1 MDCKTWT
8 IARRLNW
15 VALAVWM
22 LGLAFLLCG
31 CSTAPQ
37 STRTPIDRLDFN
49 TPLASSATSVTQGLS
64 LADYAPEI
72 SKNPAKL
79 GLSEDAAKSLG
90 CNIKDRFDRDAALAY
105 NFDDRQSRLALHL
118 SLDGPSFSDPGR
130 MELNSF
136 MVRYTHKF
144 SKPPQSKKEKCRFE
158 SNFQGVLGS
167 AYNEF
172 FVRNNYTVWKESRL
186 RLNLNQ

>member
-37 STRTPIDRLDFN
+37 STRTPIERLDFN
-49 TPLASSATSVTQGLS
+49 TPLASSATSVEQGLS
-64 LADYAPEI
+64 PSDYAPETA
-72 SKNPAKL
+72 KNEAKL

-90 CNIKDRFDRDAALAY
+90 CNIKDRFDRGAALAY

-118 SLDGPSFSDPGR
+118 SMEGPSFSDPTR
-130 MELNSF
+130 LQLNSM
-136 MVRYTHKF
+136 MVRYTHQF
-144 SKPPQSKKEKCRFE
+144 SKPPQSKKEKCRVE
-158 SNFQGVLGS
+158 SNFQGVVGS

-172 FVRNNYTVWKESRL
+172 FVRNNYTVWQEIRH
-186 RLNLNQ
+186 RLNISK